1 MKEAA
6 DYLGISYWLINQL
19 AKRKQIPCSK
29 VGGKYLFRVKALDEY
44 LTQKEE
50 ASVQQEGGK
59 KMVQVQWL
67 KVYTDI
73 FDNEKMKKLLRNRDG
88 DTYFRVWI
96 QLLTLAAKSNQHG
109 AILLGENIPM
119 SKEDLAKV
127 MHKTLNKLEKIIQDL
142 HKLDMIIVEKD
153 TICIKNWDMYQ
164 SADELEKLRESNRRR
179 QQKYRD
185 KQKDS
190 NVIVTSSNTEDKNRE
205 EKNKNRQDISNLEN
219 ESGFKE

>member
-1 MKEAA
+1 
-6 DYLGISYWLINQL
+6 
-19 AKRKQIPCSK
+19 
-29 VGGKYLFRVKALDEY
+29 
-44 LTQKEE
+44 
-50 ASVQQEGGK
+50 
-59 KMVQVQWL
+59 MVQVQWL

-73 FDNEKMKKLLRNRDG
+73 FDNEKMKKLLRNRNG

-142 HKLDMIIVEKD
+142 HKLDMIIIEKD
-153 TICIKNWDMYQ
+153 TIYIKNWDMYQ

-190 NVIVTSSNTEDKNRE
+190 NVIVTSNNTEDKNRE

>member
-1 MKEAA
+1 
-6 DYLGISYWLINQL
+6 
-19 AKRKQIPCSK
+19 
-29 VGGKYLFRVKALDEY
+29 
-44 LTQKEE
+44 
-50 ASVQQEGGK
+50 
-59 KMVQVQWL
+59 MVQVQWL

-119 SKEDLAKV
+119 SKDDLAKV

-142 HKLDMIIVEKD
+142 YELDMIIIEKE

-164 SADELEKLRESNRRR
+164 SADELEKLRESNKRR

-185 KQKDS
+185 KQKES
-190 NVIVTSSNTEDKNRE
+190 NVTVTSSNTEDKNRE

>member
-1 MKEAA
+1 
-6 DYLGISYWLINQL
+6 
-19 AKRKQIPCSK
+19 
-29 VGGKYLFRVKALDEY
+29 
-44 LTQKEE
+44 
-50 ASVQQEGGK
+50 
-59 KMVQVQWL
+59 MVQVQWL

-127 MHKTLNKLEKIIQDL
+127 MHKTLNKLDKIIQDL

-190 NVIVTSSNTEDKNRE
+190 NVIVTLSNTEDKNRE
-205 EKNKNRQDISNLEN
+205 EKNKNRQDNLEN

>member
-1 MKEAA
+1 
-6 DYLGISYWLINQL
+6 
-19 AKRKQIPCSK
+19 
-29 VGGKYLFRVKALDEY
+29 
-44 LTQKEE
+44 
-50 ASVQQEGGK
+50 
-59 KMVQVQWL
+59 MVQVQWL

-73 FDNEKMKKLLRNRDG
+73 FDNEKMKKLLRNRNG

-142 HKLDMIIVEKD
+142 YELDMIIIEKE

-185 KQKDS
+185 KQKNS
-190 NVIVTSSNTEDKNRE
+190 NVIVTSNNTEDKNRE

>member
-1 MKEAA
+1 
-6 DYLGISYWLINQL
+6 
-19 AKRKQIPCSK
+19 
-29 VGGKYLFRVKALDEY
+29 
-44 LTQKEE
+44 
-50 ASVQQEGGK
+50 
-59 KMVQVQWL
+59 MVQVQWL

-73 FDNEKMKKLLRNRDG
+73 FDNEKMKKLLRNRNG

-119 SKEDLAKV
+119 SKDDLAKV

-142 HKLDMIIVEKD
+142 YELDMIIIEKE

-190 NVIVTSSNTEDKNRE
+190 NVIVTLNNTEDKNRE

>member
-1 MKEAA
+1 
-6 DYLGISYWLINQL
+6 
-19 AKRKQIPCSK
+19 
-29 VGGKYLFRVKALDEY
+29 
-44 LTQKEE
+44 
-50 ASVQQEGGK
+50 
-59 KMVQVQWL
+59 MVQVQWL

-127 MHKTLNKLEKIIQDL
+127 MHKTLNKLDKIIQDL
-142 HKLDMIIVEKD
+142 YKLDMIIVEKD

-179 QQKYRD
+179 QQKYRE

>member
-1 MKEAA
+1 
-6 DYLGISYWLINQL
+6 
-19 AKRKQIPCSK
+19 
-29 VGGKYLFRVKALDEY
+29 
-44 LTQKEE
+44 
-50 ASVQQEGGK
+50 
-59 KMVQVQWL
+59 MVQVQWL

-119 SKEDLAKV
+119 SKDDLAKV

-142 HKLDMIIVEKD
+142 YELDMIIIEKE
-153 TICIKNWDMYQ
+153 TICIKNWNMYQ

>member
-1 MKEAA
+1 
-6 DYLGISYWLINQL
+6 
-19 AKRKQIPCSK
+19 
-29 VGGKYLFRVKALDEY
+29 
-44 LTQKEE
+44 
-50 ASVQQEGGK
+50 
-59 KMVQVQWL
+59 MVQVQWL

-142 HKLDMIIVEKD
+142 YELDMIIIEKE

-179 QQKYRD
+179 QQKYRE
-185 KQKDS
+185 KQRDS
-190 NVIVTSSNTEDKNRE
+190 NVIVTSNNTEDKNRE
-205 EKNKNRQDISNLEN
+205 EKNKNRQEENNLEN

>member
-1 MKEAA
+1 
-6 DYLGISYWLINQL
+6 
-19 AKRKQIPCSK
+19 
-29 VGGKYLFRVKALDEY
+29 
-44 LTQKEE
+44 
-50 ASVQQEGGK
+50 
-59 KMVQVQWL
+59 MVQVQWL

-190 NVIVTSSNTEDKNRE
+190 NVIVTLSNTEDKNRE
-205 EKNKNRQDISNLEN
+205 EKNKNRQDNLEN

>member
-1 MKEAA
+1 
-6 DYLGISYWLINQL
+6 
-19 AKRKQIPCSK
+19 
-29 VGGKYLFRVKALDEY
+29 
-44 LTQKEE
+44 
-50 ASVQQEGGK
+50 
-59 KMVQVQWL
+59 MVQVQWL

-142 HKLDMIIVEKD
+142 YKLDMIIVEKD

-179 QQKYRD
+179 QQKYRE

-205 EKNKNRQDISNLEN
+205 EKNKNRQDIRNLEN

>member
-1 MKEAA
+1 
-6 DYLGISYWLINQL
+6 
-19 AKRKQIPCSK
+19 
-29 VGGKYLFRVKALDEY
+29 
-44 LTQKEE
+44 
-50 ASVQQEGGK
+50 
-59 KMVQVQWL
+59 MVQVQWL

-127 MHKTLNKLEKIIQDL
+127 MHKTLNKLDKIIQDL

-179 QQKYRD
+179 QQKYRE
-185 KQKDS
+185 KQKNS

>member
-1 MKEAA
+1 
-6 DYLGISYWLINQL
+6 
-19 AKRKQIPCSK
+19 
-29 VGGKYLFRVKALDEY
+29 
-44 LTQKEE
+44 
-50 ASVQQEGGK
+50 
-59 KMVQVQWL
+59 MVQVQWL

-73 FDNEKMKKLLRNRDG
+73 FDNEKMKKLLRNRNG
-88 DTYFRVWI
+88 DTYFRVLI

-142 HKLDMIIVEKD
+142 YELDMIIIEKE

-185 KQKDS
+185 KQKDG
-190 NVIVTSSNTEDKNRE
+190 NVIVTSNNTEDKNRE

>member
-1 MKEAA
+1 
-6 DYLGISYWLINQL
+6 
-19 AKRKQIPCSK
+19 
-29 VGGKYLFRVKALDEY
+29 
-44 LTQKEE
+44 
-50 ASVQQEGGK
+50 
-59 KMVQVQWL
+59 MVQVQWL

-205 EKNKNRQDISNLEN
+205 EKNKNRQDNLEN

>member
-1 MKEAA
+1 
-6 DYLGISYWLINQL
+6 
-19 AKRKQIPCSK
+19 
-29 VGGKYLFRVKALDEY
+29 
-44 LTQKEE
+44 
-50 ASVQQEGGK
+50 
-59 KMVQVQWL
+59 MVQVQWL

-73 FDNEKMKKLLRNRDG
+73 FDNEKMKKLLRNREG

-109 AILLGENIPM
+109 AILLEENIPM

-127 MHKTLNKLEKIIQDL
+127 MHKTLNKLDKIIQDL

-190 NVIVTSSNTEDKNRE
+190 NVIVTSCNTEDKNRE
-205 EKNKNRQDISNLEN
+205 EKNKNRQDIRNLEN

>member
-1 MKEAA
+1 
-6 DYLGISYWLINQL
+6 
-19 AKRKQIPCSK
+19 
-29 VGGKYLFRVKALDEY
+29 
-44 LTQKEE
+44 
-50 ASVQQEGGK
+50 
-59 KMVQVQWL
+59 MVQVQWL

-73 FDNEKMKKLLRNRDG
+73 FDNEKMKKLLRNRNG

-142 HKLDMIIVEKD
+142 HKLDMIIIEKD
-153 TICIKNWDMYQ
+153 TIYIKNWDMYQ

-190 NVIVTSSNTEDKNRE
+190 NVIVTSSNTEDKNRK

>member
-1 MKEAA
+1 
-6 DYLGISYWLINQL
+6 
-19 AKRKQIPCSK
+19 
-29 VGGKYLFRVKALDEY
+29 
-44 LTQKEE
+44 
-50 ASVQQEGGK
+50 
-59 KMVQVQWL
+59 MVQVQWL

-73 FDNEKMKKLLRNRDG
+73 FDNEKMKKLLRNRNG

-142 HKLDMIIVEKD
+142 YELDMIIIEKE

-185 KQKDS
+185 KQKDG
-190 NVIVTSSNTEDKNRE
+190 NVIVTSNNTED
-205 EKNKNRQDISNLEN
+205 KNRQDISNLEN

>member
-1 MKEAA
+1 
-6 DYLGISYWLINQL
+6 
-19 AKRKQIPCSK
+19 
-29 VGGKYLFRVKALDEY
+29 
-44 LTQKEE
+44 
-50 ASVQQEGGK
+50 
-59 KMVQVQWL
+59 MVQVQWL

-142 HKLDMIIVEKD
+142 YELDMIIIEKE

-185 KQKDS
+185 KQREG
-190 NVIVTSSNTEDKNRE
+190 NVIVTSNNTEDKSRE

>member
-1 MKEAA
+1 
-6 DYLGISYWLINQL
+6 
-19 AKRKQIPCSK
+19 
-29 VGGKYLFRVKALDEY
+29 
-44 LTQKEE
+44 
-50 ASVQQEGGK
+50 
-59 KMVQVQWL
+59 MVQVQWL

-142 HKLDMIIVEKD
+142 YELDMIIIEKE

-190 NVIVTSSNTEDKNRE
+190 NVIVTSNNTEDKNRE

>member
-1 MKEAA
+1 
-6 DYLGISYWLINQL
+6 
-19 AKRKQIPCSK
+19 
-29 VGGKYLFRVKALDEY
+29 
-44 LTQKEE
+44 
-50 ASVQQEGGK
+50 
-59 KMVQVQWL
+59 MVQVKWL

-127 MHKTLNKLEKIIQDL
+127 MHKTLNKLDKIIQDL

-153 TICIKNWDMYQ
+153 TIAQYGYLDRNFTFSGIIDTDENLINKYGFPLLQ
-164 SADELEKLRESNRRR
+164 SFELRPGSIGTGRSI
-179 QQKYRD
+179 YY
-185 KQKDS
+185 
-190 NVIVTSSNTEDKNRE
+190 
-205 EKNKNRQDISNLEN
+205 
-219 ESGFKE
+219 F

>member
-1 MKEAA
+1 
-6 DYLGISYWLINQL
+6 
-19 AKRKQIPCSK
+19 
-29 VGGKYLFRVKALDEY
+29 
-44 LTQKEE
+44 
-50 ASVQQEGGK
+50 
-59 KMVQVQWL
+59 MVQVQWL

-73 FDNEKMKKLLRNRDG
+73 FDNEKMKKLLRNRDR

-119 SKEDLAKV
+119 SKDDLAKV

-142 HKLDMIIVEKD
+142 YELDMIIIEKE

-190 NVIVTSSNTEDKNRE
+190 NVIVTLNNTEDKNRE

>member
-1 MKEAA
+1 
-6 DYLGISYWLINQL
+6 
-19 AKRKQIPCSK
+19 
-29 VGGKYLFRVKALDEY
+29 
-44 LTQKEE
+44 
-50 ASVQQEGGK
+50 
-59 KMVQVQWL
+59 MVQVQWL

-142 HKLDMIIVEKD
+142 YELDMIIIEKE

-179 QQKYRD
+179 QQKYRE

-190 NVIVTSSNTEDKNRE
+190 NVIVTSNNTEDKNRE